1 MSVAIACSDPNY
13 DPCGCDD
20 PLCAYGDCNTNPTD
34 PIDVFGGDP
43 SAIGMAGIATQDH
56 GGTAISNGGN
66 SLTSIF
72 GAIATAVAGTSAAL
86 RAPRP
91 TSGVTLPGIGS
102 IGTFGGSGIFLFA
115 LIGLGVWI
123 IVKKA

>member
-1 MSVAIACSDPNY
+1 MSVAIACSDASY
-13 DPCGCDD
+13 DPVGCDD

-34 PIDVFGGDP
+34 PIDVFTGNPG
-43 SAIGMAGIATQDH
+43 AVGLAGIATQDH

-72 GAIATAVAGTSAAL
+72 GSIAATVAGTSAAL
-86 RAPRP
+86 NAPKP

-102 IGTFGGSGIFLFA
+102 IGTFGSSGLFLFA
-115 LIGLGVWI
+115 LIGIGVWYLA
-123 IVKKA
+123 KKA